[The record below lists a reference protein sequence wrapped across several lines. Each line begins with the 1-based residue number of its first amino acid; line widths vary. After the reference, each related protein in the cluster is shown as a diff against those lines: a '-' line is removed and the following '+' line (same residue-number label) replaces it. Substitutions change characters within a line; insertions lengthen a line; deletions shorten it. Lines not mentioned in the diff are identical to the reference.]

1 MEKKLLNQKEFAK
14 FIGVSE
20 NTVRAWISKGM
31 PSMKIS
37 TYIIRIDVDQAMKW
51 LEEQSS
57 KKEK

>member
-51 LEEQSS
+51 LEEQS
-57 KKEK
+57 KKR